1 MSKQR
6 KVVFEIH
13 TSRDRQHF
21 GKTRVGKEDTYCGET
36 LTTKNNVLKTMRS
49 TIKKIQAGLVEI
61 VECNDDGEVI
71 KRYQL

>member
-13 TSRDRQHF
+13 PSRDRQHY
-21 GKTRVGKEDTYCGET
+21 GKTRVGKEDTYSGET
-36 LTTKNNVLKTMRS
+36 MTTKNNVLKTMRS